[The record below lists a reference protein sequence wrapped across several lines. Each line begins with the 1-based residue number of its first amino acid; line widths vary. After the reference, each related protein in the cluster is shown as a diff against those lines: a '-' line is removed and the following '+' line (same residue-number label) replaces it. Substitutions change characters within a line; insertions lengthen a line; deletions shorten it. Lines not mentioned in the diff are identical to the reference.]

1 MTCYYINIACAF
13 CVMLLWDYD
22 IVQKDGVCITID
34 SIYLRKV
41 YTIYGITVLLAT
53 LVAMSKFESGC
64 LTHVKTVK
72 LFISL
77 FQSRRTRPSWSAK
90 LLLD

>member
-1 MTCYYINIACAF
+1 MTCYYINIACTF

-34 SIYLRKV
+34 SIYISFGRYILS
-41 YTIYGITVLLAT
+41 ITVLLAA

-64 LTHVKTVK
+64 LTRVKTVK
-72 LFISL
+72 LFI
-77 FQSRRTRPSWSAK
+77 
-90 LLLD
+90 